1 MRKIKKR
8 SASDWV
14 LDIFIY
20 SFLIFL
26 TIVTVYPMWYVVVA
40 SFSPASYIVNQG
52 SRLIWPGQ
60 FTLRAYEMAFEHRS
74 LMSGFK
80 NSILILVMSLPINLI
95 LTLLC
100 GYFMASSKMLWKKPI
115 IYMMLFTMFFS
126 GGLVPCYLNVKQLGL
141 YDSLWALV
149 FPGALSIYNANI
161 CKTAMEGIPES
172 LSESAYIDGA
182 NDFQVLFKILVPLLK
197 PTLAVLTLY
206 YGVAHWNGWFAAS
219 IYLERDE
226 LKPAQLILRNLLVAN
241 KALDNESGASDFAQ
255 YAEAIQYAAIVI
267 ITVPILCVY
276 PFLQKHF
283 AKGVM
288 IGAVKG

>member
-1 MRKIKKR
+1 MRKKKKR
-8 SASDWV
+8 SAEDWV

-40 SFSPASYIVNQG
+40 SFSPASYIANQG
-52 SRLIWPGQ
+52 SRLLWPGE
-60 FTLRAYEMAFEHRS
+60 FSLAAYKMAFEHRT
-74 LMSGFK
+74 LMLGFK
-80 NSILILVMSLPINLI
+80 NSILILVMSLPINLF

-100 GYFMASSKMLWKKPI
+100 GYFMASTKMMWKKPI

-126 GGLVPCYLNVKQLGL
+126 GGLIPAYLNVKQLGL

-149 FPGALSIYNANI
+149 LPGALSIYNANI

-182 NDFQVLFKILVPLLK
+182 NDCQVLFKILVPLLK
-197 PTLAVLTLY
+197 PTIAVLTLY
-206 YGVAHWNGWFAAS
+206 YGVAHWNAWFNAMVY
-219 IYLERDE
+219 IDDKK
-226 LKPAQLILRNLLVAN
+226 LKPAQLILRNILVENQALAN
-241 KALDNESGASDFAQ
+241 EGGASEFSE
-255 YAEAIQYAAIVI
+255 YAEAIQYSAIVI